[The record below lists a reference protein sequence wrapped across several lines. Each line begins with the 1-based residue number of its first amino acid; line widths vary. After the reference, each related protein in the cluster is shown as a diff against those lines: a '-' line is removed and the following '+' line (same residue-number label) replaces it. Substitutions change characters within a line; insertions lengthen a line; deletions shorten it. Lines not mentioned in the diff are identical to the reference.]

1 VADMMVANA
10 KNLVVTIKPANQRNS
25 LQRNNKMQK
34 ASLNGSSSPFLH
46 QMTTTAAQFDL
57 QNHQSYPNHP
67 QQYPMN
73 SAGPKLMTNGG
84 GGRVY
89 PSSTGMPMGVY
100 QPANLQQNRRSKY
113 SDEFD
118 DEEDGDEDEVV
129 DHTKNMEAMKIR

>member
-1 VADMMVANA
+1 MMVANA

-34 ASLNGSSSPFLH
+34 ASSNGSSSPFLH

-67 QQYPMN
+67 QR
-73 SAGPKLMTNGG
+73 
-84 GGRVY
+84 GRVY

-100 QPANLQQNRRSKY
+100 QPANQQQNRRSKY